1 VNIPTRTAMLVFLIV
16 MALGLAAC
24 GGGGGGGGGNGGG
37 DDGAEEFPD
46 RAEATSEDAE
56 GTTYALREGRY
67 RLSYRA
73 PGCQGVV
80 IRIASVDGAFEYEQ
94 QQRVPT
100 SFVND
105 VLAGEYEI
113 AVVSDCDEWRIN
125 LNEF

>member
-1 VNIPTRTAMLVFLIV
+1 VKNRSRFGLAGLLAMT
-16 MALGLAAC
+16 MTLAAC
-24 GGGGGGGGGNGGG
+24 GGGGGGGGGG
-37 DDGAEEFPD
+37 DGEDEFPGA
-46 RAEATSEDAE
+46 AEATSEDAE
-56 GTTYALREGRY
+56 GATFMLREGRY

-73 PGCQGVV
+73 PGCEDVV
-80 IRIASVDGAFEYEQ
+80 IRIATLDGAFEYEQ

-105 VLAGEYEI
+105 MIAGEYEI